1 MPFDKTEYDRDYYHK
16 NKERINKQN
25 REYHHKNKEKL
36 NKQHRE
42 YLKEYRQKNKEKLKA
57 KDKEYLQTPAGIK
70 SNRIC
75 NWKHRGVIFFDFDLL
90 YDIYISTTHCDE
102 CGVEL
107 TEDKKFKSTT
117 RCLDHCHETGEVRN
131 ILCHTCNNKRR

>member
-1 MPFDKTEYDRDYYHK
+1 MPFDKKKSDRDYYHK

>member
-1 MPFDKTEYDRDYYHK
+1 MPFDQKKYLRDYYQK

-25 REYHHKNKEKL
+25 REYQHKNKEKIY
-36 NKQHRE
+36 KQRKE
-42 YLKEYRQKNKEKLKA
+42 NLKEYRQKNKEKLKA
-57 KDKEYLQTPAGIK
+57 KNKEYNVTPAGIK

-75 NWKHRGVIFFDFDLL
+75 NWKKRGVIFFDYDLL
-90 YDIYISTTHCDE
+90 YDIYISTTHCDN

-107 TEDKKFKSTT
+107 TEDKITKKTT

-131 ILCHTCNNKRR
+131 ILCHSCNVKRK

>member
-1 MPFDKTEYDRDYYHK
+1 MPFDKKKYDRDYYHK

>member
-1 MPFDKTEYDRDYYHK
+1 MPFDQKKYLRDYYQKNKEKLQKQHREYYHK
-16 NKERINKQN
+16 NKEKENKQ
-25 REYHHKNKEKL
+25 R
-36 NKQHRE
+36 
-42 YLKEYRQKNKEKLKA
+42 KEYFKK
-57 KDKEYLQTPAGIK
+57 YSQTPAGK
-70 SNRIC
+70 KNRRIN
-75 NWKHRGVIFFDFDLL
+75 NWKRLGVIFFDFELL
-90 YDIYISTTHCDE
+90 HDIYISTTHCDE